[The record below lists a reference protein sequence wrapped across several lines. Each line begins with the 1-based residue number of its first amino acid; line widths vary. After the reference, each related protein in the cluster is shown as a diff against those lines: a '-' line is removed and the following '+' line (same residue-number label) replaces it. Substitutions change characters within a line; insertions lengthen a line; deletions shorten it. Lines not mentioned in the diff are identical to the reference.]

1 MLVTGGAGYIGSIAV
16 RSLVESGAEVVV
28 LDTLERGWREA
39 VHPDAE
45 LVEGSVGD
53 AELVCDVVDGCDVVM
68 HFAGLIDVA
77 ESEREP
83 ERYHR
88 VNADE
93 PVALLEAMAARGVDA
108 LVFSSTAAVY
118 GEPARV
124 PIREEDAVR
133 PVNAYGASK
142 LAFERAIEERARH
155 GLRAIRFRYFNVAG
169 AWEDGSL
176 GEAHVPETHLIPRI
190 LCAMRDGERTFEVF
204 GGDYPTRDGTCVRDY
219 IHVRDLVDA
228 HLLGVERLLAGM
240 EGGVYNLG
248 NGEGFTNRE
257 VVLACARVTGVPVS
271 IEIGP
276 RRPGDPAVLIA
287 SAERAERELGWRRQR
302 PSLEQMIEDAW
313 RWHLAR
319 PGGYR

>member
-16 RSLVESGAEVVV
+16 RTLVESGAEVVV
-28 LDTLERGWREA
+28 LDSLERGWREA

-45 LVEGSVGD
+45 FVEGSVGD
-53 AELVCDVVDGCDVVM
+53 IGLLRDVLDGCDAVM

-88 VNADE
+88 VNAEE
-93 PVALLEAMAARGVDA
+93 PVALLDAMAERGVDA

-118 GEPARV
+118 GEPVRT
-124 PIREEDAVR
+124 PIREEDPVR

-142 LAFERAIEERARH
+142 LAFERVIEARERR

-169 AWEDGSL
+169 AWEDGSI

-190 LCAMRDGERTFEVF
+190 LCAMRDGRDSFEIY

-228 HLLGVERLLAGM
+228 HLLGLERLVAGM
-240 EGGVYNLG
+240 PGGVYNLG

-257 VVLACARVTGVPVS
+257 VVLACARVTGTPVS
-271 IEIGP
+271 IRIGA
-276 RRPGDPAVLIA
+276 RRPGDPAVLVA
-287 SAERAERELGWRRQR
+287 SAVRAERQLGWRRER
-302 PSLEQMIEDAW
+302 PSLLRIIEDAW